1 MPVSKNTILA
11 ALMAVMLMGCAV
23 AERASDRL
31 PELCTVE
38 SGDPDAGVLDVAI
51 DGHTSEVPDPA
62 LVLEIV
68 NECRA
73 LRDAA

>member
-1 MPVSKNTILA
+1 MPVFSNVILA
-11 ALMAVMLMGCAV
+11 ALAAVMLMGCAV

-38 SGDPDAGVLDVAI
+38 SGDPEAETLDVAI

-68 NECRA
+68 NECRE
-73 LRDAA
+73 LRDGA